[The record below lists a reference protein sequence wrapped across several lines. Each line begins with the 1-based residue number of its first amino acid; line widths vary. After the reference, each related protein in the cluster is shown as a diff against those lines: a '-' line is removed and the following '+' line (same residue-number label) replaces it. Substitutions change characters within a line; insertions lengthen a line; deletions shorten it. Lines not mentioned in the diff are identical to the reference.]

1 MHSYF
6 SIIDGSF
13 VVRWFDASSL
23 LIIGMRNTVMDNTI
37 VDVENLWE
45 AYSNVGMD
53 VVEIKHVESDKVL
66 QTVKTD
72 MVKHDV
78 EVESSG
84 ECVEEIDR
92 VERRSVEA
100 DQRWKY
106 ARHFVVSKH
115 DVDCTIA
122 IKVRAE
128 GLVRANTDCCY
139 CFDLSLG
146 IASLNGFSGSQFN
159 IFLKPCYSILSD

>member
-1 MHSYF
+1 MAILSTTRMIKRF
-6 SIIDGSF
+6 TVAD
-13 VVRWFDASSL
+13 DLKESSK
-23 LIIGMRNTVMDNTI
+23 ITQI

-106 ARHFVVSKH
+106 ARHYVH
-115 DVDCTIA
+115 I
-122 IKVRAE
+122 IE
-128 GLVRANTDCCY
+128 
-139 CFDLSLG
+139 
-146 IASLNGFSGSQFN
+146 
-159 IFLKPCYSILSD
+159 